1 MTRSYV
7 CDLTGKEDSQSA
19 SSQAVTDRSAD
30 RNGRKDAQ
38 LCSRSEQGGEKR
50 GKSGLAPQLS

>member
-30 RNGRKDAQ
+30 RNGLKDAQ
-38 LCSRSEQGGEKR
+38 LCSRSEKGEKR
-50 GKSGLAPQLS
+50 EGKVDSRHS